1 MLRTVIKAAIIS
13 SVALILLFDFGV
25 LILNI
30 HKKKSE
36 IDGITWPF
44 MCFAFYA
51 TCSFIVRQGI
61 FINMIFEIF
70 GEKMDLDFI
79 TPTMLM
85 AFLVMMSCL
94 STDSL
99 VLFLMQASVGS
110 AMMII
115 LMLTC
120 LFAKYSKN
128 QINGN
133 GPSIFYLADRS
144 GDGIVH
150 IV

>member
-1 MLRTVIKAAIIS
+1 MLRTVIKAAIIC
-13 SVALILLFDFGV
+13 SVTLSLLFDFGV

-70 GEKMDLDFI
+70 GEKMDLDYI

-99 VLFLMQASVGS
+99 VMFLMQASVGIE
-110 AMMII
+110 MMII
-115 LMLTC
+115 LILTC
-120 LFAKYSKN
+120 LFSKFSKN

-133 GPSIFYLADRS
+133 GPSIFYLANRS
-144 GDGIVH
+144 GDGVVH

>member
-1 MLRTVIKAAIIS
+1 MFRTVIKAAIIC
-13 SVALILLFDFGV
+13 SVALILFFDFGV

-36 IDGITWPF
+36 IDGISWPF

-51 TCSFIVRQGI
+51 TCSFLIRQGI

-99 VLFLMQASVGS
+99 VMFLMQASVGIE
-110 AMMII
+110 MMII
-115 LMLTC
+115 LILTC

-144 GDGIVH
+144 GDGIIH

>member
-1 MLRTVIKAAIIS
+1 MIKAAIIC

-36 IDGITWPF
+36 IDGSTWPF

-61 FINMIFEIF
+61 FINIIYEIF
-70 GEKMDLDFI
+70 DEKMDLDFI

-99 VLFLMQASVGS
+99 VLFLMQASVGIG
-110 AMMII
+110 MLII
-115 LMLTC
+115 LILTC
-120 LFAKYSKN
+120 LFSKFSKN
-128 QINGN
+128 QTNGN

-144 GDGIVH
+144 GDGIIH